1 MTLEDIVEKLMDLD
15 EDTCP
20 CEVGIPCPF
29 DQPASHKYCIE
40 GNCAEAVASLIRSVV
55 EK

>member
-1 MTLEDIVEKLMDLD
+1 MTLEEILKKIIDLD
-15 EDTCP
+15 KDTWP

-29 DQPASHKYCIE
+29 NQHTGYKYCIE
-40 GNCAEAVASLIRSVV
+40 GDCVEGMSALIRSVV